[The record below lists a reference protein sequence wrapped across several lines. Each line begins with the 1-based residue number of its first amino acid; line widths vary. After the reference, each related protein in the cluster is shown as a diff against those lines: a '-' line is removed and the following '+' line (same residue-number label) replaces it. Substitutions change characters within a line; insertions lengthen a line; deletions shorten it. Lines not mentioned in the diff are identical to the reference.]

1 MKGTHSITVKNN
13 VLQYKFEIRRNITII
28 RGDSATGKTT
38 LVDMIREYYENGEQS
53 GVTLQC
59 DKQCVVL
66 EGRQW
71 KVLLENIQ
79 DSIVFIDE
87 GNAFVASREFAE
99 EVKRSDNYLVIVTRE
114 SLATLPYSVEEIY
127 GIKSSGKYGALQ
139 QTYQEFYRI
148 YGKQQYD
155 NLFNPEIIL
164 VEDSNSGYEFWEYAM
179 QKKNRTVV
187 SAGGKSNIFGK
198 LGFYEDKKVLVIA
211 DGAAF
216 GPEMDKVMKKILA
229 GNEKVLYLPE
239 SFEWLIL
246 KSGVVKDKDINKILE
261 NPGEYIESEKYM
273 SWEQFFTGLLM
284 EKTKDSYLQYEK
296 KELNVAYKNDKIAGK
311 IMEAVPKELV

>member
-1 MKGTHSITVKNN
+1 M
-13 VLQYKFEIRRNITII
+13 
-28 RGDSATGKTT
+28 
-38 LVDMIREYYENGEQS
+38 
-53 GVTLQC
+53 
-59 DKQCVVL
+59 
-66 EGRQW
+66 
-71 KVLLENIQ
+71 
-79 DSIVFIDE
+79 
-87 GNAFVASREFAE
+87 
-99 EVKRSDNYLVIVTRE
+99 TRE

-246 KSGVVKDKDINKILE
+246 KSGVVKDKDINKFWKIRVNIL
-261 NPGEYIESEKYM
+261 K
-273 SWEQFFTGLLM
+273 
-284 EKTKDSYLQYEK
+284 
-296 KELNVAYKNDKIAGK
+296 VKNI
-311 IMEAVPKELV
+311 